1 MMLSQVDRNDGFI
14 SIDIRVSLYS
24 SPVFHHQWTEIE
36 IAVMTMM
43 IKLNLTT
50 DRRIAR
56 AST

>member
-14 SIDIRVSLYS
+14 SIDFRVSS

-43 IKLNLTT
+43 IKLKMLLP
-50 DRRIAR
+50 DYG
-56 AST
+56 